1 MKAIISGGGTGGHI
15 FPAIAIANALKKRY
29 PDAEILFV
37 GAEGRMEM
45 EKVPAAGYTIKGLP
59 IAGLQRK
66 ITIANIIK
74 NLQLP
79 FKMLK
84 SRRKVK
90 KIIRDFQ
97 PDIVVGVGGFAS
109 EPTLKTAAKM
119 GYPTLLQEQN
129 SYAGLTNKMLAQGA
143 RTICVAYDGME
154 RFFPKEKIVFTGNPV
169 REVIEKIYESNVAK
183 RFEGTLADAKTAIED
198 RSDSRQ
204 KGLEHFGLD
213 SNKRTVLSV
222 GGSLGAGSINRM
234 ILDNLNFFKDNDI
247 QIIWQTG
254 KGMYEEAHRNVE
266 KGNYGQWV
274 KVHQFINEMDMAY
287 RAADVIIS
295 RAGAIAISELC
306 IVAKPVILIPSP
318 NVSEDHQT
326 KNAMALVE
334 KGAAVMVRDS
344 DCHEK
349 GLGELLTLLN
359 DNEKMATMSKNIKKL
374 ARRKAAESIVDEIEK
389 IIRK

>member
-169 REVIEKIYESNVAK
+169 REVIEKIYEINVAK

>member
-15 FPAIAIANALKKRY
+15 FPAIAIANAIKKRY
-29 PDAEILFV
+29 PEAEILFV

-45 EKVPAAGYTIKGLP
+45 EKVPAAGYEIKGLP

-66 ITIANIIK
+66 ITLSNIIK

-79 FKMLK
+79 FKMIR
-84 SRRKVK
+84 SRHKVK
-90 KIIRDFQ
+90 KIIRDFA

-109 EPTLKTAAKM
+109 EPTLKCAAKM

-169 REVIEKIYESNVAK
+169 REVIEKIYDNEVPT
-183 RFEGTLADAKTAIED
+183 RFEGTLSDIKTLRDNTEASAAAK
-198 RSDSRQ
+198 
-204 KGLEHFGLD
+204 EHFGFD
-213 SNKRTVLSV
+213 KEKRTVLSV

-234 ILDNLNFFKDNDI
+234 ILNNMEFFKNNEI
-247 QIIWQTG
+247 QLIWQTG
-254 KGMYEEAHRNVE
+254 KVMYEEACRKVE
-266 KGNYGQWV
+266 ECGCGQWV
-274 KVHQFINEMDMAY
+274 KVHQFINEMDKAY

-306 IVAKPVILIPSP
+306 IVGKPVILIPSP
-318 NVSEDHQT
+318 NVAEDHQT

-334 KGAAVMVRDS
+334 KGAALMVRDNECGS
-344 DCHEK
+344 TGPE
-349 GLGELLTLLN
+349 ELLTLLN
-359 DNEKMATMSKNIKKL
+359 DKEKQTSMSQNIQKMA
-374 ARRKAAESIVDEIEK
+374 RRRAADKIVDEIEK
-389 IIRK
+389 IIKR